1 MRQQDELEDDEVV
14 EDLAAKLKRLN
25 EEEGEEMSEE
35 ELERQAAEKE
45 YYNRRRFM
53 EQLGQEEVLKRYT
66 NVVSKQKQEADA
78 IDQFLVDM
86 SSQ

>member
-1 MRQQDELEDDEVV
+1 
-14 EDLAAKLKRLN
+14 LAAKLKRLN

-53 EQLGQEEVLKRYT
+53 E
-66 NVVSKQKQEADA
+66 
-78 IDQFLVDM
+78 
-86 SSQ
+86 